1 MSVGSVKLSDQ
12 PMPRSSRVSLK
23 NVVYSCGVSKHMISL
38 GLSVRY
44 VSEAL
49 RAEGDAGR
57 LLGNGADAAGV
68 PTDYVVIP
76 SGGIHKEHP

>member
-12 PMPRSSRVSLK
+12 PMPRSSMVSLK

-38 GLSVRY
+38 GLSVKY

-49 RAEGDAGR
+49 RVKGVRDAYWVT
-57 LLGNGADAAGV
+57 V
-68 PTDYVVIP
+68 PTP
-76 SGGIHKEHP
+76 RGSQLTMS